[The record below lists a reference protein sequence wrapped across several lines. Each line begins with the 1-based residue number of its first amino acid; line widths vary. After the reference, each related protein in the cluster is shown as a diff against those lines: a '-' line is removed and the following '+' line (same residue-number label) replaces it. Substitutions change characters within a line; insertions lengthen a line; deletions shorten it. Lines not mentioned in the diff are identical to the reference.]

1 MLCFPYK
8 HIIAHKIVTV
18 NTKITNLYT
27 FVLLYNLEVT
37 KMCTLY
43 KIIELLDNK
52 GLKQKDLTDFLGLSK
67 NAFTNWKNGNNNSY
81 MKHLPKIAEFLG
93 VSVDYLVGNENQRE
107 DQSDNE
113 KLSFA
118 LFGTADVD
126 EEVLNDVRKYAQIA
140 RRMREEDKKKED

>member
-1 MLCFPYK
+1 
-8 HIIAHKIVTV
+8 
-18 NTKITNLYT
+18 
-27 FVLLYNLEVT
+27 
-37 KMCTLY
+37 MCTLH

-52 GLKQKDLTDFLGLSK
+52 GLKQPDLTDFLGLSK

-81 MKHLPKIAEFLG
+81 MKHLPKIADFLG
-93 VSVDYLVGNENQRE
+93 VSVDYLVGNENQKE
-107 DQSDNE
+107 EQSDNE

>member
-8 HIIAHKIVTV
+8 HIIAHKTVTV
-18 NTKITNLYT
+18 NTKITSLYT

>member
-1 MLCFPYK
+1 
-8 HIIAHKIVTV
+8 
-18 NTKITNLYT
+18 
-27 FVLLYNLEVT
+27 
-37 KMCTLY
+37 MCTLH

-67 NAFTNWKNGNNNSY
+67 NAFTNWKNGN
-81 MKHLPKIAEFLG
+81 K
-93 VSVDYLVGNENQRE
+93 NQKE
-107 DQSDNE
+107 EQSDNE

>member
-1 MLCFPYK
+1 MY
-8 HIIAHKIVTV
+8 
-18 NTKITNLYT
+18 
-27 FVLLYNLEVT
+27 
-37 KMCTLY
+37 TLY